1 MFGDSCSVPLL
12 LFLCTLNKSS
22 SFILSLQIIFLN
34 LWSFLLLHSELFSF
48 SPHFTKCA
56 FPRTALWAH
65 PVLNRGILRSL
76 MIFFFWLMYLKW
88 ICLFLLTTWILLIP
102 SQFDLIYSPIP
113 IPAIIAA
120 WRSLPFM
127 HHSTA
132 FLPSLVWYSAL
143 FEICSSFWLEIELDK

>member
-76 MIFFFWLMYLKW
+76 MIFFFLTHVLKMNLPFSSNNMDFVDSFSVW
-88 ICLFLLTTWILLIP
+88 SDIFPHTHSC
-102 SQFDLIYSPIP
+102 YY
-113 IPAIIAA
+113 
-120 WRSLPFM
+120 RSLEEPSIYAPFN
-127 HHSTA
+127 S
-132 FLPSLVWYSAL
+132 FPSLSGVVFCTLWNL
-143 FEICSSFWLEIELDK
+143 FQFLTWDWAW